1 MRNDGNVVISRE
13 EVNALIKAI
22 LYLKFSCQDT
32 GSLLYA
38 GSSLINSA
46 LDKFLEMYGYKS
58 DWEKVF
64 ESLPEINKK
73 VVISKIECSEKENGH
88 PLDEEIKELVIKY
101 CLHPYKI

>member
-1 MRNDGNVVISRE
+1 MRSDESVVLSRE

-22 LYLKFSCQDT
+22 LYLKFTSLDS

-38 GSSLINSA
+38 GSPLINSV
-46 LDKFLEMYGYKS
+46 LDKFLAMYDYKS

-73 VVISKIECSEKENGH
+73 VVINKIEDSEKENGH
-88 PLDEEIKELVIKY
+88 PLDEEIKELVINY